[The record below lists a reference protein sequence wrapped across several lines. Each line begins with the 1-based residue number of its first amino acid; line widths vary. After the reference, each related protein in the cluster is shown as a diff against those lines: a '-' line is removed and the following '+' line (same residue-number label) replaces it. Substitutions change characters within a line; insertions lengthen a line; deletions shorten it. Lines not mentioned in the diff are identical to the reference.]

1 MRNIGLVSAAV
12 IAMAAMAG
20 TVAAAAPP
28 VMQSRS
34 PIDRERLSRLG
45 VALAVAYLEDAIRR
59 FVSNA
64 EGAGQSGEPAQQSIK
79 RDLQGFLG
87 DQLMDQMKDRCLSP
101 RLTNDE
107 CRNSVGYEEL
117 SPALVSIAI
126 DAARQNLINNNQLRR
141 GSDGDLA
148 VSAMLAE
155 RDPRS
160 GANRPGNNW
169 RWGIGDG
176 PPPPPRVPPTAG
188 DAGRNVPGNE
198 AAGQPA
204 TDAGTTEIQQTQ
216 TTNDPDLDD
225 GYDPDLDDEAGEPD

>member
-1 MRNIGLVSAAV
+1 MRNIGLVNAAV

-45 VALAVAYLEDAIRR
+45 VALAVAYLEDAILR

-87 DQLMDQMKDRCLSP
+87 SELMDQMKDRCLLP
-101 RLTNDE
+101 RLTQDE

-148 VSAMLAE
+148 VSALLAA
-155 RDPRS
+155 RDSRS
-160 GANRPGNNW
+160 SANRPGNNC
-169 RWGIGDG
+169 RWGGDC

-188 DAGRNVPGNE
+188 GAGRNVPGNE

-204 TDAGTTEIQQTQ
+204 TDAGTTGIRRSRATY
-216 TTNDPDLDD
+216 DSDLDD
-225 GYDPDLDDEAGEPD
+225 EYDPDLDDEAGEPD